1 MPDLSQGTKSV
12 INPDNFLR
20 SEKSDKNL
28 IGSYEGGSGASSA
41 NDTPPP
47 QPGTGQTSGMH
58 HAVSAS
64 ERVNPEETPSLIRD
78 TSGREHYIGPSG
90 GLQFLGQ
97 LRRVLT
103 LREQPPN
110 VETAAS
116 PGTGSKF
123 TDDDGAQALEVGDQP
138 TDSTKPDEVEHTD
151 TPSQNY
157 GTPGSTSSL
166 MNSFTSSGVN
176 SVEEYWR
183 QLPPQPLMH
192 QLVQLYFEKLHE
204 DFPLFHRGTFEEEYE
219 YYLGELRRRSR
230 LQPDSQQ
237 RTADLELG
245 WLGCLHMILVFA
257 SMSNPHVGGG
267 NLDHAGLR
275 RHCVAATR
283 SLLPYFVS
291 KCTLNNLRA
300 LLLLALF
307 LHNNNERNATW
318 NLVGTATR
326 IAFALGLHRSDT
338 GAAFKPIERE
348 VRKRVFCTLYVFEQF
363 LATSLGR
370 PTGLGD
376 PDVEVVPPREGLLD
390 GGGGGGDAVFVSF
403 SLRLYRIL
411 GRTRTRAS
419 RHNGESGEQRSIE
432 ETFSDLKEWNSDVSK
447 QQWLVV
453 PFIKTGE
460 ALFDEPGAGA
470 MGFDE
475 LKTVLGWQ
483 NRFRLRASLL
493 LRLQYHYVALLVT
506 RPSLLREL
514 SNRNRGSGA
523 NRNTP
528 HSLKEQEIQTTQQTS
543 LSDTCLRHAVQLALN
558 ILLLGH
564 FDLVNG
570 ISGLDIYYI
579 YWASMILNLG
589 ILRAHS
595 SSQHREA
602 IQVLSKLVLQL
613 KEVVSRIEK
622 SGTMRRFATLM
633 DAFSDYVYHSVQSR
647 TAPTGGNTHASL
659 NENTMLSV
667 RELGGISRVEEGPSQ
682 GATFAPPVGA
692 DALNTLYWSNAM
704 LPPGNTIEGGV
715 ASNGWGHDLSF
726 LGTMGD
732 ASASEWVLGSFQE
745 SNVDLPMVNGGNG
758 PFLSGSNQHAKY
770 GG

>member
-1 MPDLSQGTKSV
+1 MSSSVSPAEAKRRARRVPEEQRKRGDRSCDLCRKTRYYGNIEDLNDRFLCLEAIVKGAFPNDLTGSIDDLLRLGRRMKFPMPDLSQGTKSV

-20 SEKSDKNL
+20 S
-28 IGSYEGGSGASSA
+28 
-41 NDTPPP
+41 
-47 QPGTGQTSGMH
+47 TGQTS
-58 HAVSAS
+58 
-64 ERVNPEETPSLIRD
+64 
-78 TSGREHYIGPSG
+78 
-90 GLQFLGQ
+90 GQ

-237 RTADLELG
+237 RTVDLELG

-514 SNRNRGSGA
+514 SIRNRGSGA

-543 LSDTCLRHAVQLALN
+543 LSDTCLRHAVQLATSAQ
-558 ILLLGH
+558 G
-564 FDLVNG
+564 
-570 ISGLDIYYI
+570 
-579 YWASMILNLG
+579 
-589 ILRAHS
+589 
-595 SSQHREA
+595 
-602 IQVLSKLVLQL
+602 
-613 KEVVSRIEK
+613 
-622 SGTMRRFATLM
+622 
-633 DAFSDYVYHSVQSR
+633 
-647 TAPTGGNTHASL
+647 
-659 NENTMLSV
+659 
-667 RELGGISRVEEGPSQ
+667 GGISDRKEWHDE
-682 GATFAPPVGA
+682 
-692 DALNTLYWSNAM
+692 TLHYIDGRLFRLR
-704 LPPGNTIEGGV
+704 LPLCPKPNRANER
-715 ASNGWGHDLSF
+715 
-726 LGTMGD
+726 
-732 ASASEWVLGSFQE
+732 
-745 SNVDLPMVNGGNG
+745 
-758 PFLSGSNQHAKY
+758 
-770 GG
+770 